1 MIVNILTALG
11 YFICLALI
19 YLLQK
24 ELDSKNLL
32 LNELASSVINLELSS
47 SNYKNLVENL
57 QTQNRLLEESVNLM
71 EKEIEEI
78 DSEYTQEYHLLKN
91 QILTSIQELQL
102 SQESLIQKLNDK
114 DII

>member
-11 YFICLALI
+11 YFICLAII

-47 SNYKNLVENL
+47 SNYKNLIENL
-57 QTQNRLLEESVNLM
+57 QTQNELLEQSVNLM

-78 DSEYTQEYHLLKN
+78 DSEYTQEYDLLKN

>member
-47 SNYKNLVENL
+47 SNYKNLIENL
-57 QTQNRLLEESVNLM
+57 QTQNELLEQSVNLM

-78 DSEYTQEYHLLKN
+78 DSEYTQEYDLLKN

-114 DII
+114 NII